1 MGIKISEKFLN
12 DLTTKLIKAA
22 DSGQKLG
29 VTDPEEVG
37 QYVCSVLALGCE
49 LIPVIGSSLSALTT
63 LFGSLLFHPN
73 ATEKIWEKLRER
85 VEALVKTKITETQL
99 SILRK
104 KIRGLQDNMENY
116 TRVWEDYKDS
126 SGDEQMRARDTLKM
140 THIAFL
146 SVVRAAIP
154 EFRVESFAVPS
165 LPLFALAANI
175 HLMLLSDG
183 IRHGIAWGYSE
194 KNINTMRAE
203 FKKKTSPQGVVGYAA
218 TMASEQNHLLKG
230 AIATAIDLEM
240 PSTIVATWEDAYSDL
255 AVPASGYT
263 GNGEGYDDLDYA
275 TYAYKVYYK
284 GRGQVKPYHAELNDA
299 DNRGSTAAAT
309 LRAYADYD
317 SGMVMN
323 VLNYA
328 EYWPYL
334 AGDTMPE
341 SVLRKLDREIYF
353 GPFGRHTTN
362 AAWSESSEAPVT
374 DRGPPITSAYV
385 RGWDDIDGMQMRYG
399 NSWGHAYG
407 STTGG
412 APKQLDL
419 AEDEYFYWVSVYYGQ
434 KLGKVRFW
442 NNKDK
447 ALECGSGKHGSYYGC
462 AAPPGYRLTSVHIT
476 KWESFTP
483 PGCEGIILGFRPSII
498 EFTHN

>member
-1 MGIKISEKFLN
+1 MGIKISEKFVN

-22 DSGQKLG
+22 DGGKSLE
-29 VTDPEEVG
+29 VADPEEVG

-49 LIPVIGSSLSALTT
+49 LIPVVGSSLGALVT
-63 LFGSLLFHPN
+63 LFGSIFFHPN
-73 ATEKIWEKLRER
+73 ATEKMWEKLRDR
-85 VEALVKTKITETQL
+85 IEALVDTKIAETQMA
-99 SILRK
+99 ILRK
-104 KIRGLQDNMENY
+104 KIRGFRDNMDNY
-116 TRVWEDYKDS
+116 KRVWEDYRDS
-126 SGDEQMRARDTLKM
+126 TGEEQLRARDTLKT
-140 THIAFL
+140 THIGFL
-146 SVVRAAIP
+146 IVVRTAIP
-154 EFRVESFAVPS
+154 EFRVEQFDVPS

-183 IRHGIAWGYSE
+183 IRHGRAWGYSE

-203 FKKKTSPQGVVGYAA
+203 FKKKTSPQGVAVHAA
-218 TMASEQNHLLKG
+218 SIASEQSHLLKG
-230 AIATAIDLEM
+230 AIATAINQEIPMNVVD
-240 PSTIVATWEDAYSDL
+240 TWKGAYSDL
-255 AVPASGYT
+255 TIYASGSA
-263 GNGEGYDDLDYA
+263 GNGEGYDDLDYV
-275 TYAYKVYYK
+275 TYAYKVYRK
-284 GRGQVKPYHAELNDA
+284 GRGKVKAYKAELNDA
-299 DNRGSTAAAT
+299 DNRGSAAAAR

-317 SGMVMN
+317 SSMIMN

-334 AGDTMPE
+334 AGDEMPE

-362 AAWSESSEAPVT
+362 ATWSESSESPIS

-385 RGWDDIDGMQMRYG
+385 RGWDDIDGLQMRYG
-399 NSWGHAYG
+399 DSWGHAYG

-447 ALECGSGKHGSYYGC
+447 PLECGSGKHGSYYGC
-462 AAPPGYRLTSVHIT
+462 AAPPGYRLTNVHIT

-483 PGCEGIILGFRPSII
+483 PGCEGIILGFRTSII
-498 EFTHN
+498 EFTPN